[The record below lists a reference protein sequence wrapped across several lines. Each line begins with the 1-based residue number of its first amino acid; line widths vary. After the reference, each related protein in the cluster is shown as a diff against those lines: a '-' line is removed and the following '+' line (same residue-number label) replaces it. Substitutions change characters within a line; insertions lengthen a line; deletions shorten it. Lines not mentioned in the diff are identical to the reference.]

1 MLEPGAEVR
10 VAPVA
15 VVEPVFP
22 LHHHA
27 EVLVVE
33 QQHLDRQLLGVGG
46 GELLDVHQEAAVTLQ
61 ADDALVRPPEGQSQR
76 MRGIEPH
83 RSDGEIVERALAER
97 PRARWLR
104 IAVPAFALAAAFAIA
119 VPLLRTPPAAPQ
131 PANADAFEM
140 LASDDSL
147 ALYEDLEFYA
157 WLDAE
162 QQDDD
167 AGG

>member
-1 MLEPGAEVR
+1 MTRAPNEHDEAWLARVRAQLDADAEGIDATTASR
-10 VAPVA
+10 LNRA
-15 VVEPVFP
+15 
-22 LHHHA
+22 
-27 EVLVVE
+27 
-33 QQHLDRQLLGVGG
+33 RQ
-46 GELLDVHQEAAVTLQ
+46 
-61 ADDALVRPPEGQSQR
+61 
-76 MRGIEPH
+76 
-83 RSDGEIVERALAER
+83 RALAER

-104 IAVPAFALAAAFAIA
+104 IAVPAFALAAAFALA
-119 VPLLRTPPAAPQ
+119 LPLLRTAPEAAQ
-131 PANADAFEM
+131 PANAEAFEM